1 MTLYETALVTGAGR
15 GIGAETVRRFSE
27 MGMQV
32 HAVARSKDEL
42 DTLATETGCIPHAVD
57 ITDAQAV
64 ESALKDIPVDVLVN
78 NAGAAGPDGPIHETD
93 PAILRRILD
102 VNVEAVATLLR
113 VVLPGM
119 RERDRG
125 HIVNVTSIAAL
136 HPLPGQIAY
145 SASKM
150 ALRAMTQNLRIELF
164 GKRVRVTEI
173 APARV
178 EGVITL
184 ETEIAQA
191 MVYGDKRPNLVA
203 VVVPSDEF
211 IAEWSKANGVDAD
224 LASLSE
230 NADFA
235 KAIGDVMDRVNA
247 RLSQIEKVRR
257 VTIATE
263 AFTTDNAMMTPT
275 LKVRRHKVREAY
287 WERLDAL
294 YGRG

>member
-42 DTLATETGCIPHAVD
+42 DTLAAETGCIPHAVD

-78 NAGAAGPDGPIHETD
+78 NAGTAGPDGPIHETD

-113 VVLPGM
+113 VVIPGM

-164 GKRVRVTEI
+164 GKRIRVTEI

-178 EGVITL
+178 ETYFHAQQFSGDRDATKNQLYDGYESLRPGDIADAIAYCVGAPEHVDVTLMEILPTYQVIGGIDFHRG
-184 ETEIAQA
+184 ET
-191 MVYGDKRPNLVA
+191 
-203 VVVPSDEF
+203 
-211 IAEWSKANGVDAD
+211 
-224 LASLSE
+224 
-230 NADFA
+230 
-235 KAIGDVMDRVNA
+235 
-247 RLSQIEKVRR
+247 
-257 VTIATE
+257 
-263 AFTTDNAMMTPT
+263 
-275 LKVRRHKVREAY
+275 
-287 WERLDAL
+287 
-294 YGRG
+294 

>member
-178 EGVITL
+178 ETYFHAQQFSGDRDATKNQLYDGYESLRPGDIADAIAYCVGAPEHVDVTLMEILPTYQVIGGIDFHRG
-184 ETEIAQA
+184 ET
-191 MVYGDKRPNLVA
+191 
-203 VVVPSDEF
+203 
-211 IAEWSKANGVDAD
+211 
-224 LASLSE
+224 
-230 NADFA
+230 
-235 KAIGDVMDRVNA
+235 
-247 RLSQIEKVRR
+247 
-257 VTIATE
+257 
-263 AFTTDNAMMTPT
+263 
-275 LKVRRHKVREAY
+275 
-287 WERLDAL
+287 
-294 YGRG
+294 

>member
-42 DTLATETGCIPHAVD
+42 DTLAAETGCIPHAVD

-78 NAGAAGPDGPIHETD
+78 NAGTAGPDGPIHETD

-164 GKRVRVTEI
+164 GKRIRVTEI

-178 EGVITL
+178 ETYFHAQQFSGDRDATKNQLYDGYESLRPGDIADAIAYCVGAPEHVDVTLMEILPTYQVIGGIDFHRG
-184 ETEIAQA
+184 ET
-191 MVYGDKRPNLVA
+191 
-203 VVVPSDEF
+203 
-211 IAEWSKANGVDAD
+211 
-224 LASLSE
+224 
-230 NADFA
+230 
-235 KAIGDVMDRVNA
+235 
-247 RLSQIEKVRR
+247 
-257 VTIATE
+257 
-263 AFTTDNAMMTPT
+263 
-275 LKVRRHKVREAY
+275 
-287 WERLDAL
+287 
-294 YGRG
+294 

>member
-1 MTLYETALVTGAGR
+1 MTLYGTALVTGAGR

-42 DTLATETGCIPHAVD
+42 DTLAAETGCIPHAVD

-64 ESALKDIPVDVLVN
+64 ESALKDIPIDVLVN

-119 RERDRG
+119 RARDRG
-125 HIVNVTSIAAL
+125 HIVNVTSSAAL

-178 EGVITL
+178 ETYFHAQQFSGDRDATKNQLYDGYESLRPGDIADAIAYCVGAPEHVDVTLMEILPTYQVIGGIDFHRG
-184 ETEIAQA
+184 ET
-191 MVYGDKRPNLVA
+191 
-203 VVVPSDEF
+203 
-211 IAEWSKANGVDAD
+211 
-224 LASLSE
+224 
-230 NADFA
+230 
-235 KAIGDVMDRVNA
+235 
-247 RLSQIEKVRR
+247 
-257 VTIATE
+257 
-263 AFTTDNAMMTPT
+263 
-275 LKVRRHKVREAY
+275 
-287 WERLDAL
+287 
-294 YGRG
+294 